1 MTLAC
6 PAGFDGEEL
15 HRHVVSMY
23 ERVAACPGDA
33 FHFHVGV
40 DYAVDRLGYDRA
52 ELEALPAEC
61 TARFAGVGNP
71 FTAGPIPAGAVVV
84 DHACGAGTDLL
95 IAARRAGSGGHAIGI
110 DITPAMRAAAQRAVV
125 AAGLAER
132 AEILPGSFD
141 ALPLADASADV
152 VLSNGVLNLAQDKLE
167 VLREAHRVLRPGG
180 ALLLADVVLDR
191 RLAPVAR
198 ADPQLWAA
206 CVGGALT
213 EPDLLQALRL
223 AGFVGMNITG
233 RWACYRG
240 TSVER
245 KFGSSLRIEALAVGA
260 RKAR

>member
-6 PAGFDGEEL
+6 PIGFDGEEL

-23 ERVAACPGDA
+23 ERVAARPGDA

-40 DYAVDRLGYDRA
+40 DYAADWLGYDRA
-52 ELEALPAEC
+52 ELEALPTEC

-71 FTAGPIPAGAVVV
+71 FTAGSVPDGAVVV

-95 IAARRAGSGGHAIGI
+95 IAARRAGSDGRAIGI
-110 DITPAMRAAAQRAVV
+110 DITPAMRATAQRAAV
-125 AAGLAER
+125 AAGLADRVEV
-132 AEILPGSFD
+132 LPGSFD
-141 ALPLADASADV
+141 ALPLAAASVDV
-152 VLSNGVLNLAQDKLE
+152 VLSNGVLNLATDKLQ

-180 ALLLADVVLDR
+180 ILLLADVVLDR
-191 RLAPVAR
+191 RLDPVAS

-213 EPDLLQALRL
+213 EQDLLHALRL
-223 AGFVGMNITG
+223 AGFVGSSITG

-245 KFGSSLRIEALAVGA
+245 KFGSSLRVEAIAVGG
-260 RKAR
+260 RKAA